1 MSASSSAFS
10 EPTLP
15 ADIARLLV
23 SLACR
28 APSVHNTQPW
38 RWHINPGGISLYAD
52 ASHQLSLSDPEGRN
66 LIISCGAALHHLQVA
81 ALAHG
86 WSASVSRL
94 PDPAD
99 PTLLADV
106 RLNPVN
112 RPKAAA
118 DDLRALQE
126 RCTDRRRFTSWP
138 VPDER
143 LVRLAVIAS
152 QWGGQAVAM
161 TDVSERFQVELLV
174 ARALHL
180 QARDLAV
187 AEEQRAWA
195 HRRTGDEGVPKAS
208 VPEQLPA
215 DESHHSRFGTG
226 ELEDPARDVQ
236 GGDGLVVLCADDD
249 TPLAWLECGEGLSAL
264 WLHAAREG
272 LSVVPL
278 SQVIEVPETRA
289 ALQYGVLGGLVVPML
304 LVRVGWQAISR
315 SQLEPTPR
323 RPTDAVLLP

>member
-1 MSASSSAFS
+1 M
-10 EPTLP
+10 LP
-15 ADIARLLV
+15 ASTARLLV

-38 RWHINPGGISLYAD
+38 TWKIDPGGISLYAD
-52 ASHQLSLSDPEGRN
+52 ASRQLSLADPKGRN
-66 LIISCGAALHHLQVA
+66 LMISCGTALHHLQVA

-99 PTLLADV
+99 PARLADV
-106 RLNPVN
+106 RLNAVN
-112 RPKAAA
+112 RPPAASA
-118 DDLRALQE
+118 DLRALQE

-143 LVRLAVIAS
+143 LVRLAVTAS
-152 QWGGQAVAM
+152 EWGGHAVAL

-174 ARALHL
+174 GRALHL
-180 QARDLAV
+180 QAQDLAV
-187 AEEQRAWA
+187 ADEQRSWA
-195 HRRTGDEGVPKAS
+195 HRRTGDEGVPQAS
-208 VPEQLPA
+208 VRKQVPA
-215 DESHHSRFGTG
+215 DESHRSRFGAG
-226 ELEDPARDVQ
+226 GLDDPAHDVQ
-236 GGDGLVVLCADDD
+236 GGDGLVVLCATDD
-249 TPLAWLECGEGLSAL
+249 TPLAWLEVGEGLSAL
-264 WLHAAREG
+264 WLHAVREG

-289 ALQYGVLGGLVVPML
+289 ALQYGVLGGLVAPML

-315 SQLEPTPR
+315 NQLEPTPR
-323 RPTDAVLLP
+323 RPADAVLLP